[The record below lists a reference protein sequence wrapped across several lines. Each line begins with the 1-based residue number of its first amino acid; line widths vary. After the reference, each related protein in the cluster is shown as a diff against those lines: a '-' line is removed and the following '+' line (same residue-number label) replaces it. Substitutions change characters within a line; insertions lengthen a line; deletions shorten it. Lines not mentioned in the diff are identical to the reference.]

1 MVLSSQLHY
10 PITTFNNV
18 VKYITTGSPLLF
30 FKLPLTA
37 IMLLNHSEPCQK

>member
-1 MVLSSQLHY
+1 MVLSSQLQY

-18 VKYITTGSPLLF
+18 VKYITAGSSLLF

-37 IMLLNHSEPCQK
+37 IMLLNHFEPYQK